1 MKSPNQTKIFM
12 VIAMLALTSI
22 VCVSSSNNGAEQSTA
37 APLTAELSEISGM
50 VQVMKPVDG
59 QFIDAFDG
67 QTLVVNDQVL
77 THQDGRV
84 RIELSN
90 GTFFRLSP
98 LTTFVLEEM
107 EERDDG
113 LFTRLM
119 LEIGELWIILKGGAV
134 DVDTPSGLASVRG
147 SYLHVSYWPDT
158 GETYI
163 TCLEGECSLENLGE
177 VIKLVAGQTAIILN
191 ADAPPVA
198 GKMSDEEVEEW
209 LNMNPEATQ
218 VLIPLTETVAANE
231 GKEPPQAMTATPT
244 EDQSLTLKD
253 TPTPSATAF
262 DCGPPGDWVDYTAHQ
277 GDTLEALSA
286 AYRVSIEELQHAN
299 CMGTSTAF
307 TAGDFIFVPN
317 VPTSTPTFTATFTP
331 TLVPTMVPPT
341 NTPRPTIPPTFTPT
355 PIPLNLNAVFFNPAG
370 PNNVSIS
377 SCLNYYKTDVK
388 DPDGIVEVKMYY
400 IVDDKQAGVNIK
412 PTNGSLVFLTP
423 AGGDTYEI
431 SNYKIDSWSNI
442 GTDDVYYQFYVKDSL
457 NFVQYS
463 TIYKYTDSKDCKPA
477 DTPAFFTNLAAS
489 PSNPDGISITAC
501 VNNYQVDVIDTDGV
515 TGVYIYYSINDPGF
529 SSPASQLMT
538 LVTVNT
544 WGITTDIPAAAGNIV
559 YWKFKSHDGLGY
571 TTFFPASGSFSFT
584 SSLTCP

>member
-1 MKSPNQTKIFM
+1 MKSPNQTKVFM

-50 VQVMKPVDG
+50 VQVMKPADG
-59 QFIDAFDG
+59 QFKDAFDG
-67 QTLVVNDQVL
+67 QTIVVNDQVL

-107 EERDDG
+107 EEREDG
-113 LFTRLM
+113 LFARLM

-218 VLIPLTETVAANE
+218 VIISLTETVAANE

-244 EDQSLTLKD
+244 EEQSLSLGD

-262 DCGPPGDWVDYTAHQ
+262 DCGPPSDWVDYTVHQ

-286 AYRVSIEELQHAN
+286 AYRVSTEELQHAN
-299 CMGTSTAF
+299 CMGTSTAV

-317 VPTSTPTFTATFTP
+317 VPTTTPTFTATWTP
-331 TLVPTMVPPT
+331 TLVPTKVPPIST
-341 NTPRPTIPPTFTPT
+341 PTFTPT
-355 PIPLNLNAVFFNPAG
+355 LIPSNLNAVFFNPAG

-400 IVDDKQAGVNIK
+400 IVDDNQAGVK
-412 PTNGSLVFLTP
+412 TNPLSGSLVLLTHM
-423 AGGDTYEI
+423 GGDTYEKT
-431 SNYKIDSWSNI
+431 NFKIDSWSNLGI
-442 GTDDVYYQFYVKDSL
+442 DDVYYQFYVKDSL
-457 NFVQYS
+457 GFVQYS
-463 TIYKYTDSKDCKPA
+463 PTYFYTDSKNCGKPA
-477 DTPAFFTNLAAS
+477 DTPAVFTNLATF
-489 PSNPDGISITAC
+489 PSNPDGLTITAC
-501 VNNYQVDVIDTDGV
+501 GNNYQVDVIDTDGV
-515 TGVYIYYSINDPGF
+515 TEVYIYYSINDPGF
-529 SSPASQLMT
+529 SSPAWQLMT

-544 WGITTDIPAAAGNIV
+544 WDITTSIPATPGDIV
-559 YWKFKSHDGLGY
+559 YWKFKSYDGLGY
-571 TTFFPASGSFSFT
+571 TAFFPASGSFSFT
-584 SSLTCP
+584 SGLTCP